1 MHLNLYEIVL
11 KSCVLVDGSKL
22 SFIIFERK
30 IWTMFG
36 GGTDLIAHCL
46 FPQISGMTWKMCS
59 FHWKS
64 FVKQVFNN
72 EAANRHVRPRKNFQI
87 LY

>member
-46 FPQISGMTWKMCS
+46 FPQISGMT
-59 FHWKS
+59 
-64 FVKQVFNN
+64 
-72 EAANRHVRPRKNFQI
+72 
-87 LY
+87 